1 MSSYLSQNRIERIP
15 HSDGLNLFYKI
26 SAVSLLSSMSRFP
39 SINLVSSLTQINKV
53 LKSFEYMLTNNLNQP
68 IFAGPVHLSKS
79 GLLKKKHYNYGA
91 YLAALS
97 SFPILHRFNK
107 NYVFE
112 AIFAKT
118 AEITSIKILDN
129 IGDRLYEKSDAV
141 DSQNKHLE
149 AFTEKE
155 FIMPKKQSFLG
166 KAENSCYEIAR
177 WTFNTVWNRT
187 PDHSFTWKIYLED
200 FQNYIDGQINS
211 MSAKIKDEAKFK
223 IKDYIQKVNE
233 KSVGRVWIDI
243 DFCLLEKAL
252 GEMNDKDMETI
263 YNTRKAVDYFFKGC
277 NIYDDVADLEED
289 LSLNITNSVV
299 LLALDR
305 GLIKEKDLEKDK
317 KSLIEKLK
325 NCKAIEDAIWLG
337 DLIYIEGIKTL
348 LKTYRSNEIVDV
360 DGLIYGAKILRAF
373 AIRKWM
379 MHEKSI
385 SSFLNII
392 KSFGNHENIIIPDY
406 IHEYHKYI

>member
-1 MSSYLSQNRIERIP
+1 MAGELSQNGKERIP
-15 HSDGLNLFYKI
+15 RSDGLNLFYKI

-39 SINLVSSLTQINKV
+39 SINLASSLTQINKV
-53 LKSFEYMLTNNLNQP
+53 LRTFEQMLTNNLNQP
-68 IFAGPVHLSKS
+68 THAEPVDLTKS

-97 SFPILHRFNK
+97 SFPILHRFNE
-107 NYVFE
+107 NFIFE

-129 IGDRLYEKSDAV
+129 IGDRLYEKSDAI
-141 DSQNKHLE
+141 DSQIKHLE

-155 FIMPKKQSFLG
+155 FIMPQNQTFLG

-177 WTFNTVWNRT
+177 WTFDSVWNST
-187 PDHSFTWKIYLED
+187 PDRSFTWKIYLED
-200 FQNYIDGQINS
+200 FQNYINGQINS

-243 DFCLLEKAL
+243 DFCLLERAL
-252 GEMNDKDMETI
+252 GEMNDKNMETI
-263 YNTRKAVDYFFKGC
+263 YNIRKAVDYFFKGC
-277 NIYDDVADLEED
+277 NIYDDVADLKED
-289 LSLNITNSVV
+289 LSLDITNSVV

-305 GLIKEKDLEKDK
+305 GLIKEKDLENDK
-317 KSLIEKLK
+317 KILIEKLK

-348 LKTYRSNEIVDV
+348 LKTHRSNEIVDI

-379 MHEKSI
+379 INEKSI
-385 SSFLNII
+385 SSFLNIM
-392 KSFGNHENIIIPDY
+392 KSFGNHENIIIPDH
-406 IHEYHKYI
+406 IQEYHKFI

>member
-1 MSSYLSQNRIERIP
+1 MSSPASQNRKEKIP
-15 HSDGLNLFYKI
+15 SSDGLNLFYKI
-26 SAVSLLSSMSRFP
+26 SAASLLSSMSRYP
-39 SINLVSSLTQINKV
+39 SINLISSLTQISKV
-53 LKSFEYMLTNNLNQP
+53 LKYFERMLANSLNKP
-68 IFAGPVHLSKS
+68 IFADPVHLTEW

-97 SFPILHRFNK
+97 SYPILYRFK
-107 NYVFE
+107 EKYVFE

-129 IGDRLYEKSDAV
+129 IGDGIYEKSDAI
-141 DSQNKHLE
+141 DSQIKHLE

-155 FIMPKKQSFLG
+155 FIMPKGENFLG

-177 WTFNTVWNRT
+177 WTFNSVWNKI

-200 FQNYIDGQINS
+200 FQNYINGQINS

-263 YNTRKAVDYFFKGC
+263 YNIRKAVDYFFKGC

-289 LSLNITNSVV
+289 LSLNIINSVV

-305 GLIKEKDLEKDK
+305 GLIKESELEKDK
-317 KSLIEKLK
+317 KSLVKKLK

-337 DLIYIEGIKTL
+337 DLIYLEGINTL
-348 LKTYRSNEIVDV
+348 LKTNRSNEIVDI
-360 DGLIYGAKILRAF
+360 DALIYGAKILRAF

-379 MHEKSI
+379 IQEKSI
-385 SSFLNII
+385 SSFLNIM
-392 KSFGNHENIIIPDY
+392 KSFSNHENIIIPDH
-406 IHEYHKYI
+406 IHKYNKYI